1 MPALTDIKTYATFIY
16 AFLMLVYWT
25 GTFVILYHLIRFGIG
40 NQPKRIA
47 IVFLAGSLILSIIT
61 TLFFAQVIFV
71 QP

>member
-25 GTFVILYHLIRFGIG
+25 GTFIILYHLIRFGIG

-47 IVFLAGSLILSIIT
+47 IVFLGGSLILSIIT
-61 TLFFAQVIFV
+61 TLFFAQVIFI

>member
-61 TLFFAQVIFV
+61 TLFFAQVILI

>member
-61 TLFFAQVIFV
+61 TLFFAQVIFI

>member
-16 AFLMLVYWT
+16 AFLMLVYWA

>member
-16 AFLMLVYWT
+16 AFLMLVYWS
-25 GTFVILYHLIRFGIG
+25 GTFVVLYHLIRFGIG

-71 QP
+71 QQ